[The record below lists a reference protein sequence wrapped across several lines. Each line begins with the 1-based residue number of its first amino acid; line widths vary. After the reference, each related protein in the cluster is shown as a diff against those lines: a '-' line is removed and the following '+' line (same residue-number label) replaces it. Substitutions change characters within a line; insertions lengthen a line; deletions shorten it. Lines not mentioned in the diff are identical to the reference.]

1 MSSLQR
7 WILVVVLLLAAT
19 GLGLLLQVVSTLQG
33 RKINPE
39 EVRLDHYGFD
49 PRNRWDTWAVILVDD
64 GPVGFTNACLD
75 PDFSPAQ
82 SQFSGLGA
90 L

>member
-1 MSSLQR
+1 MQQVQR
-7 WILVVVLLLAAT
+7 VEDFRQ
-19 GLGLLLQVVSTLQG
+19 LLQVVSTLQG